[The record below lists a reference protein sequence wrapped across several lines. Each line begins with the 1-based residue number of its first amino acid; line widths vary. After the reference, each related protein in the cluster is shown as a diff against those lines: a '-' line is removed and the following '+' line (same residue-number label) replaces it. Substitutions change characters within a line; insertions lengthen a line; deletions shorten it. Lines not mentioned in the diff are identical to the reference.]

1 MARYPL
7 ADGYK
12 SITFDGKPASQKL
25 IGPHIDTGYD
35 GGTLSIWLNPN
46 AWIHMTSDHIAT
58 NWVLPL
64 DSFRCVLFTSWIVH
78 KDAVEGVDYTEDH
91 MTDVWRVT
99 NGEDVALC
107 ESMSAGTRSKHYRPG
122 PFSEDEKFCTQFT
135 DWYMKHSAEH

>member
-1 MARYPL
+1 
-7 ADGYK
+7 
-12 SITFDGKPASQKL
+12 
-25 IGPHIDTGYD
+25 
-35 GGTLSIWLNPN
+35 
-46 AWIHMTSDHIAT
+46 MTSDHIAT

-78 KDAVEGVDYTEDH
+78 KDAVEGVDYTEEH

-122 PFSEDEKFCTQFT
+122 PFSEDERFCTQFT